1 MVKMSKDDH
10 IKIIMKQINFLVVF
24 YHLDLVLVVMAKDKE
39 DIVVILMNDIFE
51 DGSKDQKEDF
61 ENVYQDLAVG

>member
-1 MVKMSKDDH
+1 
-10 IKIIMKQINFLVVF
+10 MKQINFLVVF